1 MEELKYLVNGID
13 KGIVIFG
20 SYKTLLEQH
29 QVNHTV
35 IKMYNQV
42 FLNFDEC
49 TFLHSIHDCH
59 FNINERF
66 YFIKDIAFDEN
77 VFLKK
82 LNYFTKHNYNYI
94 YRYKRIYV
102 DHETVSISQKLDRVS

>member
-13 KGIVIFG
+13 KGIVIFD

-42 FLNFDEC
+42 FLNFDEY

-59 FNINERF
+59 SNISKRF
-66 YFIKDIAFDEN
+66 YFVNDISFDEN
-77 VFLKK
+77 TFLDR
-82 LNYFTKHNYNYI
+82 LNHFTKHNYNYI

-102 DHETVSISQKLDRVS
+102 DYETVSISQRLDRVS